1 MAQCD
6 HKRLTELFESGNV
19 VVFFYCTAI
28 GLLAKNNIDYGTY
41 AFQSRTTKRAI
52 VFKNRKK
59 EREKNS
65 IDLVMNDY
73 ANTERCRMKRK
84 RGTCARLHQ
93 CMGSKFGKQHVKLQ
107 Y

>member
-1 MAQCD
+1 MERMHFNRELQSARLFLKIER
-6 HKRLTELFESGNV
+6 KR
-19 VVFFYCTAI
+19 
-28 GLLAKNNIDYGTY
+28 
-41 AFQSRTTKRAI
+41 
-52 VFKNRKK
+52 
-59 EREKNS
+59 KNS

-73 ANTERCRMKRK
+73 ANSERCRMKRK